1 MQVLSVEIRE
11 VNTAIKELMENDYK
25 LGITYRM
32 VISLQGI
39 TFVRA
44 VHLMIPTENFT
55 RFDKPKNLPI
65 LPVQSLL
72 NKPREAA

>member
-11 VNTAIKELMENDYK
+11 VNAAIKEPMESDYK
-25 LGITYRM
+25 L

-39 TFVRA
+39 AFVRA